1 MSQSFRPPSSHSRS
15 FAVTPLLATGW
26 PSVNLPANQS
36 RSNVSNLPSSKKKC
50 SESRSTGVAP
60 DITEYG
66 LIRSVGAYVA
76 PQYSQ
81 LSPYWSGVLQLG
93 QVPLM

>member
-1 MSQSFRPPSSHSRS
+1 MSQSFRPPSSHSRNL
-15 FAVTPLLATGW
+15 AATPLLATGLPW
-26 PSVNLPANQS
+26 VNLPPNQS
-36 RSNVSNLPSSKKKC
+36 RSSGSNFDSSKKEC

-76 PQYSQ
+76 PQFSQ
-81 LSPYWSGVLQLG
+81 LSPYWSGVLHTG
-93 QVPLM
+93 HTPLM